1 MQMNARHQA
10 TDQGAEEITAQPQVV
25 DHIQTAQSKSWEE
38 SKENI
43 TLIIKR

>member
-10 TDQGAEEITAQPQVV
+10 TDQGAEEITAQLQVV
-25 DHIQTAQSKSWEE
+25 DHIQTAQSKPSEE

-43 TLIIKR
+43 TLL